1 MVDMMAHGGLFPFYD
16 AKEYDCRILALPYKN
31 NLTTMYIIQPN
42 NSNRQRLNELQASLT
57 AEIIDYMISKME
69 YKTTVLLF
77 PKMHLASQLN
87 LKKVFLQMGFSTL
100 FDLSRS
106 DLSLISSGEERHDSF
121 SGVNNRDVPNT
132 AINFPNGHIS
142 VSPNIDLPNAAQAPR
157 PNNNPQDIRP
167 IYMRFP
173 NNEED
178 SNEPQFLFSRLGES
192 ETAENQTSTNTT
204 MSEPKTNTT
213 SPLKRNKRNVNSFKA
228 DRSFRSDDDP
238 PRLKDYI
245 LNKRLSKSYPNKKYR
260 LRTKRQVA
268 SFRDASSSLKNLDQL
283 RNSASVNHLQNPGLF
298 VEEIIHKVDLKIN
311 EKGTEGGAATV
322 TYLSRT
328 GTDVVFRVET
338 PFLFFVRHEDTK
350 LPLFYGAVYE
360 PTDF

>member
-16 AKEYDCRILALPYKN
+16 AKEYGCRILALPYKN

-42 NSNRQRLNELQASLT
+42 NSNRNRLNELQASLT

-77 PKMHLASQLN
+77 PKMHLSSQLN
-87 LKKVFLQMGFSTL
+87 LKKVFCEMGFSTL
-100 FDLSRS
+100 FDLARS
-106 DLSLISSGEERHDSF
+106 DLSLISSGEERQGSF
-121 SGVNNRDVPNT
+121 SDSYNTANNRDASV
-132 AINFPNGHIS
+132 AQVNFPNAPVS
-142 VSPNIDLPNAAQAPR
+142 VSSNIDLPSAAPSTR
-157 PNNNPQDIRP
+157 PNNNPQNVRP

-173 NNEED
+173 TDEED
-178 SNEPQFLFSRLGES
+178 SNEPQFLFSRLGAEG
-192 ETAENQTSTNTT
+192 ETAPNATSTNASTT
-204 MSEPKTNTT
+204 ESD
-213 SPLKRNKRNVNSFKA
+213 PLKRSKRGINSFKA
-228 DRSFRSDDDP
+228 DGAFRSDDDP

-260 LRTKRQVA
+260 LRAKRQTA
-268 SFRDASSSLKNLDQL
+268 SDSSASLKNLDQL
-283 RNSASVNHLQNPGLF
+283 RNSAAVNNLRNPGLF